1 MPESDVEPIST
12 SHKTARK
19 RKNKFAAFVRW
30 LHIYVSLLGLAATL
44 FFSVTGITLNH
55 AGWFFGDSENAVTIN
70 GSLNASLVSDLR
82 DPKSTTA
89 RLNVAEDLRAK
100 HHLRGAVK
108 EFAVDEFQSIV
119 AFAGPGYSA
128 DVFVDHETGD
138 YEITEIKQGFI
149 AVIND
154 LHKGRDTGP
163 AWSLVIDISAIVLCL
178 ISLSGMMLV
187 FWLRLRRNKGIL
199 TMIAGTVLIA
209 ILIWS
214 VSP

>member
-1 MPESDVEPIST
+1 MPESDLKPNRANAKPS
-12 SHKTARK
+12 KK

-30 LHIYVSLLGLAATL
+30 LHIYVSLFGLAATL

-55 AGWFFGDSENAVTIN
+55 AGWFFGDSESAFTIK
-70 GSLNASLVSDLR
+70 GRLDESLISQLR
-82 DPKSTTA
+82 DPDSTTA
-89 RLNVAEDLRAK
+89 RLNVAEYLRAK
-100 HHLRGAVK
+100 HHLSGEVK
-108 EFAVDEFQSIV
+108 EFSIDEFQSVV

-128 DVFVDHETGD
+128 DVFVDNESGD

-163 AWSLVIDISAIVLCL
+163 IWSLVIDVSAVVLCL
-178 ISLSGMMLV
+178 ISVSGMMLV
-187 FWLRLRRNKGIL
+187 FWLRLRRNKGIV

-209 ILIWS
+209 VLIWLA
-214 VSP
+214 VP